1 MRLTAI
7 NLVGFKSFVD
17 ATNIRLMGSL
27 VAVVGPNGCGK
38 SNLIDAV
45 RWVLGE
51 SSAKQLRG
59 ESMQDVIFNGAA
71 SRPRSFRAAVELVFD
86 NADPEAAPQGAWGR
100 YAEISVKRTLDR
112 QGESAY
118 FINRQSARKKDV
130 TDLFLGTG
138 VGKRGYAV
146 IEQGM
151 ISRIVEAKPEE
162 LRRYLEEAAG
172 VSKYKERRAETEA
185 KLSASRANL
194 DRLSALQREL
204 DAQIRRLGAQAKAAA
219 RHRELSAALKAAQ
232 DAVDYLRYL
241 REGAE
246 SARAEREAQESDAAL
261 KALSA
266 AAESLERKGIENEN
280 ALDRARKS
288 EAALAL
294 RRAGLRERRAA
305 LEAKIESAREQARAR
320 ARRMEE
326 TRLKRAA
333 LAEQKDE
340 REAEIERLDDEWTEA
355 SLRLESADER
365 IEGLEARLDDG
376 RERWGR
382 VEADAAQKRADLDD
396 AERESQFLKRAQS
409 DLNARRAETEA
420 KLKEARGRAAAFGR
434 LGGAGAGPGDAPDEA
449 GAAGALDEANDLD
462 APDALAAESEQEAE
476 SAREREDLGRRLE
489 ESRREAGRLGAQM
502 RALEDEKD
510 DLDRALRDART
521 RRDRLRDD
529 LLSLCARKMALD
541 EDRAAARSAPGLD
554 GKGGGDGQG
563 GGLAAEPESDSPSAL
578 LESIEIEPAWR
589 DAVAADL
596 RERLSARKA
605 APGAYRRIAQGLA
618 VLAPGQAIAQCGPG
632 SGAGAEGALGGAGAD
647 PALERE
653 RAEASALGLVALADQ
668 ARAAE
673 CFAPALRL
681 WLDGAYGAPPGP
693 LDADALARF
702 LAARPG
708 ARAYLPDG
716 SRLDAL
722 SAAKGG
728 DSGAAGALRSKAQS
742 ERLGGEIA
750 RLEPM
755 ARDAEAALRSRCDA
769 LAELERSLDRL
780 RAQLGAADLAAR
792 DAQLRLSQN
801 QARAERLAAQRQ
813 RRLAEIARR
822 RAKEERER
830 AQRRAEE
837 QRLQG
842 ACAALEESLGAMG
855 LEAESLDAR
864 LEAALGRTLALAAR
878 HAEASE
884 AQGRAQAERDEAE
897 QNLSALR
904 ETRRAEAL
912 RLKDVESARAVSR
925 ERLASVAAQL
935 KSLDEQDER
944 DEREAREAA
953 SASAPGGADGAEPD
967 DESALQSLKD
977 AEAKLEREIE
987 DQAAVSQALKDG
999 QEQWRALKGQN
1010 SREIEKARALREKR
1024 ALKAQEKRLT
1034 AQNTQAALAARGA
1047 DWAALRAS
1055 GWAQSDAPR
1064 LQKEAQSLAAE
1075 LDALGPVNF
1084 GALDELAERE
1094 AAAQNYAD
1102 QRADLEGAIARLEGA
1117 IRDID
1122 AQCKRLFD
1130 ATFRDVND
1138 RLGRIFPQLFGGG
1151 EARLETVKPA
1161 DQDGRGAP
1169 ACAATQAGPDGALGR
1184 KLQGGAGDS
1193 AGSSGSDG
1201 LSGSIGQAGLAA
1213 AEPSAG
1219 LGADARPLEEGVTIL
1234 ARPPGK
1240 KNSTIHQLSGG
1251 EKALAA
1257 MSLVFALFTLNPAP
1271 FCLLDE
1277 VDAPLDDVNTLRF
1290 CKLVEALSERTQF
1303 LYISHNQITMR
1314 MANQLLG
1321 VTQREKGVSRIVAV
1335 NLDEAVKMLG

>member
-261 KALSA
+261 KALSET
-266 AAESLERKGIENEN
+266 AESLERKGLENEN

-382 VEADAAQKRADLDD
+382 VEADAAQKRSELDE

-420 KLKEARGRAAAFGR
+420 KLKEARDRAAAFGR
-434 LGGAGAGPGDAPDEA
+434 LEGAGPGPGDASDEPS
-449 GAAGALDEANDLD
+449 AAGALDEA
-462 APDALAAESEQEAE
+462 DALRAESEQEAE

-489 ESRREAGRLGAQM
+489 ESRREAGRLGAQR
-502 RALEDEKD
+502 RALEAEKD

-529 LLSLCARKMALD
+529 LLSLRARKMALD

-554 GKGGGDGQG
+554 GNEDGDGRG

-596 RERLSARKA
+596 RERLTARKA

-618 VLAPGQAIAQCGPG
+618 VLAPGQAIAQCGSGSASG
-632 SGAGAEGALGGAGAD
+632 SGAEPEAAPRGAGAD
-647 PALERE
+647 AAHERE

-801 QARAERLAAQRQ
+801 QARSERLAAQRQ
-813 RRLAEIARR
+813 RRLAEIAQR

-842 ACAALEESLGAMG
+842 ACAALEESLGAMA

-884 AQGRAQAERDEAE
+884 AQGRAQAERNEAE
-897 QNLSALR
+897 QSLSALR

-953 SASAPGGADGAEPD
+953 SAAAGGADGAEPD

-987 DQAAVSQALKDG
+987 DQAAVSQALRDG

-1010 SREIEKARALREKR
+1010 GREIEKARALREKR

-1047 DWAALRAS
+1047 DWAALRAL

-1161 DQDGRGAP
+1161 APDGRGAV
-1169 ACAATQAGPDGALGR
+1169 AAAPQAGPDGSGGR
-1184 KLQGGAGDS
+1184 KSQGGAGDS
-1193 AGSSGSDG
+1193 AGSSG

-1219 LGADARPLEEGVTIL
+1219 LGADARPGEEGVTIL

-1335 NLDEAVKMLG
+1335 NLEEAVKMAG

>member
-86 NADPEAAPQGAWGR
+86 NADPEGAPQGAWGR

-232 DAVDYLRYL
+232 DAADYLRYL
-241 REGAE
+241 REDAE

-261 KALSA
+261 KALSE

-280 ALDRARKS
+280 ALDRARMS
-288 EAALAL
+288 EAALAE
-294 RRAGLRERRAA
+294 RRAALRERRAA

-320 ARRMEE
+320 ARRLEE

-382 VEADAAQKRADLDD
+382 VEADAVQKRSELDE

-420 KLKEARGRAAAFGR
+420 KLKEARDRAAAFGR
-434 LGGAGAGPGDAPDEA
+434 LEGAGPGPGDAPDEP
-449 GAAGALDEANDLD
+449 GAPDAANDPDAPD
-462 APDALAAESEQEAE
+462 APDALAAESEREAE

-489 ESRREAGRLGAQM
+489 ESRREAERLGAQ
-502 RALEDEKD
+502 RSALEAEKD
-510 DLDRALRDART
+510 DLDRARRDART
-521 RRDRLRDD
+521 RRDRLRDE
-529 LLSLCARKMALD
+529 LLSLRARKMALD
-541 EDRAAARSAPGLD
+541 EDRAAARLAPGLD
-554 GKGGGDGQG
+554 GSEDGAGQG
-563 GGLAAEPESDSPSAL
+563 GVLAPEPESDSPFVL

-596 RERLSARKA
+596 RERLTARKA
-605 APGAYRRIAQGLA
+605 APGAYRRIAQGRA

-632 SGAGAEGALGGAGAD
+632 AEAEGAPGGAGAD

-681 WLDGAYGAPPGP
+681 WLDGAYGAPPGTP
-693 LDADALARF
+693 DADALARF
-702 LAARPG
+702 LAAARPG

-728 DSGAAGALRSKAQS
+728 DSGAAGVLRSKAQS

-769 LAELERSLDRL
+769 LGELERALDRL

-801 QARAERLAAQRQ
+801 QARSERLAAQRQ
-813 RRLAEIARR
+813 RRLAEIAQR

-837 QRLQG
+837 QRLEG

-855 LEAESLDAR
+855 LEAESLEER
-864 LEAALGRTLALAAR
+864 LQAALGRTRALEAR

-884 AQGRAQAERDEAE
+884 AKRRAQAERDEAE
-897 QNLSALR
+897 QSLSALR

-935 KSLDEQDER
+935 KGLDEQDER
-944 DEREAREAA
+944 DEREAA
-953 SASAPGGADGAEPD
+953 SAAGVAADGAEPD

-1010 SREIEKARALREKR
+1010 GREIEKARALREKR

-1034 AQNTQAALAARGA
+1034 AQNTQAALAVRGA
-1047 DWAALRAS
+1047 DWAALRAL

-1161 DQDGRGAP
+1161 APDGRGAP
-1169 ACAATQAGPDGALGR
+1169 ACAAPQAGPDGSGGR
-1184 KLQGGAGDS
+1184 KSQGGAGDS
-1193 AGSSGSDG
+1193 AGSDGSP
-1201 LSGSIGQAGLAA
+1201 GSIGQAGLSA

-1335 NLDEAVKMLG
+1335 NLDEAVKMAG

>member
-17 ATNIRLMGSL
+17 STNIRLMGSL

-305 LEAKIESAREQARAR
+305 LEAKIESTREQARAR

-340 REAEIERLDDEWTEA
+340 REAEIERLDDDWTEA

-382 VEADAAQKRADLDD
+382 VEADAAQKRSELDE

-434 LGGAGAGPGDAPDEA
+434 LEGAGEAPDEP
-449 GAAGALDEANDLD
+449 GEAGALDEADAPD
-462 APDALAAESEQEAE
+462 APDALRAESEQEAE

-502 RALEDEKD
+502 RALEAEKD
-510 DLDRALRDART
+510 DMDRALRDART

-529 LLSLCARKMALD
+529 LLSLRARKMALD

-632 SGAGAEGALGGAGAD
+632 SGSGAGAEGAPWGAGAD
-647 PALERE
+647 PAHERE

-769 LAELERSLDRL
+769 LAELERALDRL

-801 QARAERLAAQRQ
+801 QARSERLAAQRQ

-822 RAKEERER
+822 RVQEERER

-855 LEAESLDAR
+855 LEAESLDVR

-935 KSLDEQDER
+935 KGLDEQDER
-944 DEREAREAA
+944 DEREAA
-953 SASAPGGADGAEPD
+953 SASAAGGADGAEPD

-987 DQAAVSQALKDG
+987 NQAAVSQALKDG

-1010 SREIEKARALREKR
+1010 GQEIEKARALREKR

-1034 AQNTQAALAARGA
+1034 AQNTQATLAARGA

-1122 AQCKRLFD
+1122 AQCKQLFD

-1161 DQDGRGAP
+1161 DQDGRGAQ

-1184 KLQGGAGDS
+1184 KSQGGAGDS

>member
-17 ATNIRLMGSL
+17 STNIRLMGSL

-232 DAVDYLRYL
+232 DAADYLRYL

-266 AAESLERKGIENEN
+266 AAESLERKGLENEN

-288 EAALAL
+288 EAALAE
-294 RRAGLRERRAA
+294 RRAALRERRAA

-365 IEGLEARLDDG
+365 IEGLEARLADG

-382 VEADAAQKRADLDD
+382 VEADAAQKRSELDE

-420 KLKEARGRAAAFGR
+420 KLKEARDRAAAFGR

-449 GAAGALDEANDLD
+449 GAAGALDEADAPNALD
-462 APDALAAESEQEAE
+462 APDALGAESELEAE
-476 SAREREDLGRRLE
+476 SAREREELGRRLE

-502 RALEDEKD
+502 RALEAEKD
-510 DLDRALRDART
+510 GLDRARRDAQT

-529 LLSLCARKMALD
+529 LLGLRARKMALD

-596 RERLSARKA
+596 RERLTARKA

-632 SGAGAEGALGGAGAD
+632 SGAEAAPGGAGAD
-647 PALERE
+647 AAHERE

-702 LAARPG
+702 LAARPR

-801 QARAERLAAQRQ
+801 QARSERLAAQRQ

-953 SASAPGGADGAEPD
+953 SASALGGADGAEPD

-1010 SREIEKARALREKR
+1010 GREIEKARALREKR

-1055 GWAQSDAPR
+1055 GWAQSDAPQ

-1094 AAAQNYAD
+1094 AAAQNYAN

-1161 DQDGRGAP
+1161 DQDGRGAMVG
-1169 ACAATQAGPDGALGR
+1169 AAPQAGPDGSGGR
-1184 KLQGGAGDS
+1184 KSQGGAGDS
-1193 AGSSGSDG
+1193 AGSSD
-1201 LSGSIGQAGLAA
+1201 SIGQAGLAA